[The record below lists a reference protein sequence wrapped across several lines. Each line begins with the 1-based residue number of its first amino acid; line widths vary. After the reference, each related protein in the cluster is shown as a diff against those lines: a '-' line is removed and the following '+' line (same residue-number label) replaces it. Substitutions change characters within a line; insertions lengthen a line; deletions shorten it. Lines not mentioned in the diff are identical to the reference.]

1 MVLSD
6 EADSGNAF
14 DAVYST
20 AHADKDTKD
29 HFISPASMLLEAAV
43 NETGNEDAQRAKLAQ
58 HKASASPLA
67 PPGVLLQAC
76 TPACVEEEA
85 WRRRCGGGGVEEEV
99 WRRCG
104 GGGVEEEVWRRRCG
118 GGGVEEEV
126 WRRRCRPRGRAAP
139 PESCAADQRLT
150 TRAAQED
157 RAAMR
162 RAMDAACEPKG
173 LGSEQLDSK
182 TNFEGHS
189 MNIAADAPSA
199 DSAYDNVYSTAHA
212 NKDTKSYFDA
222 GMALSDEADAGLAF
236 DRVYGSQHEAAR
248 AETAFKNGFQLKKGY
263 SVPG

>member
-85 WRRRCGGGGVEEEV
+85 WRRRCGGGGAGPVGGLRLLSHV
-99 WRRCG
+99 PRTSASPPALHRRIARRCG
-104 GGGVEEEVWRRRCG
+104 ERWMQPASRRVWVPSSLTPRRTS
-118 GGGVEEEV
+118 
-126 WRRRCRPRGRAAP
+126 RA
-139 PESCAADQRLT
+139 
-150 TRAAQED
+150 
-157 RAAMR
+157 
-162 RAMDAACEPKG
+162 
-173 LGSEQLDSK
+173 
-182 TNFEGHS
+182 
-189 MNIAADAPSA
+189 IA
-199 DSAYDNVYSTAHA
+199 
-212 NKDTKSYFDA
+212 
-222 GMALSDEADAGLAF
+222 
-236 DRVYGSQHEAAR
+236 
-248 AETAFKNGFQLKKGY
+248 
-263 SVPG
+263 

>member
-29 HFISPASMLLEAAV
+29 HFVSPGSMLLEASV
-43 NETGNEDAQRAKLAQ
+43 NETGNEDAQRAKIAQ
-58 HKASASPLA
+58 DKVSASPLA
-67 PPGVLLQAC
+67 TPCALLQAC
-76 TPACVEEEA
+76 TPACVEA
-85 WRRRCGGGGVEEEV
+85 AV

-104 GGGVEEEVWRRRCG
+104 GSGAG
-118 GGGVEEEV
+118 
-126 WRRRCRPRGRAAP
+126 PMHGRAAP

-173 LGSEQLDSK
+173 MGNEQLDSK

-199 DSAYDNVYSTAHA
+199 DSPYDHVYSTAHA

-222 GMALSDEADAGLAF
+222 GMTLSDEADAGLAF
-236 DRVYGSQHEAAR
+236 DRVFGSQHEARR